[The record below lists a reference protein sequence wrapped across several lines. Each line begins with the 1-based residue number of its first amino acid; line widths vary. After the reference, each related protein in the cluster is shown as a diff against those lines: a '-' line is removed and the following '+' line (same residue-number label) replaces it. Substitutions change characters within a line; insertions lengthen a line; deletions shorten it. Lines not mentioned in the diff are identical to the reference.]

1 MKGSRRARP
10 SSGYGTGI
18 RILQRFWAG
27 MRQNFVLSVCMTV
40 GAGGMYIWQLEQ
52 RPELMLASGPESML
66 AFVLPPR
73 SCLCGA

>member
-1 MKGSRRARP
+1 
-10 SSGYGTGI
+10 
-18 RILQRFWAG
+18 
-27 MRQNFVLSVCMTV
+27 MRQNFVLSVCMTI

-73 SCLCGA
+73 SCLWSLINN